1 VLGGVESGETRPVD
15 IVFLLFDGITALDAV
30 GPYEVL
36 SRLPGA
42 RVRFVGAAPGVVE
55 TNERSLGLRVTSSL
69 ADVRTAG
76 VLVVPGGPGTRA
88 LLEDAAVLAWIREVH
103 ETTTWTTSVCTGSL
117 LLGAAGLLRGV
128 RATTHWLS
136 IDQLADFGAVPVR
149 DRFVVDGRIATA
161 AGVSAGIDLAL
172 TLAARIAGPGVA
184 QEIQLMLEYAPRP
197 PFDAGSPE
205 RAPAEI
211 VDRLRRRRANG

>member
-1 VLGGVESGETRPVD
+1 MD
-15 IVFLLFDGITALDAV
+15 IAFLLFDGITALDAV

-36 SRLPGA
+36 SRLPDA
-42 RVRFVGAAPGVVE
+42 RVRFVGVAPGVVE
-55 TNERSLGLRVTSSL
+55 TTEGSLGLRVSSSL
-69 ADVRTAG
+69 ADVRTAD
-76 VLVVPGGPGTRA
+76 VLVVPGGPGARA
-88 LLEDAAVLAWIREVH
+88 LLDDASALAWLREVH

-117 LLGAAGLLRGV
+117 LLGAAGILRGV
-128 RATTHWLS
+128 RATTHWLAVE
-136 IDQLADFGAVPVR
+136 QLAGFGAVAVR
-149 DRFVVDGRIATA
+149 ERFVVDGKIATA

-184 QEIQLMLEYAPRP
+184 QEIQLTLEYAPRP

-211 VDRLRRRRANG
+211 VERLRRRRERR

>member
-1 VLGGVESGETRPVD
+1 MD

>member
-1 VLGGVESGETRPVD
+1 MD
-15 IVFLLFDGITALDAV
+15 IAFLLFDGITALDAV

-36 SRLPGA
+36 SRLPDA
-42 RVRFVGAAPGVVE
+42 RVRFVGVVPGVVE
-55 TNERSLGLRVTSSL
+55 TKERSLGLRVSSSL
-69 ADVRTAG
+69 ADVRTAD
-76 VLVVPGGPGTRA
+76 VLVVPGGPGARA
-88 LLEDAAVLAWIREVH
+88 LLEDASVLAWIRDVH

-128 RATTHWLS
+128 RATTHWLA
-136 IDQLADFGAVPVR
+136 IDQLAGFGAVPVR
-149 DRFVVDGRIATA
+149 ERFVIDGRIATA

-205 RAPAEI
+205 RAPADI